1 MALRFF
7 QFILSLLLAKQ
18 ISLGVNSFV
27 FIFVVQAGKK
37 QTFSKNDLH
46 LQTSVTVKTKT

>member
-18 ISLGVNSFV
+18 ISLGE
-27 FIFVVQAGKK
+27 FICFYVCGAGRE
-37 QTFSKNDLH
+37 
-46 LQTSVTVKTKT
+46 KTNFF

>member
-27 FIFVVQAGKK
+27 FSLPAPGRE
-37 QTFSKNDLH
+37 
-46 LQTSVTVKTKT
+46 KTNFF